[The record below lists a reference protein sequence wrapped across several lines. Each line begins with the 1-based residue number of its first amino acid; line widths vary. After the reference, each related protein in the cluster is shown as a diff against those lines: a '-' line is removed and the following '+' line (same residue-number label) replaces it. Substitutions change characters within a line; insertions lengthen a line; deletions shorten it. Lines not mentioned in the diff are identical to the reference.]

1 MSKRGY
7 KCQPKE
13 SKVRKWVA
21 SMRATL
27 AKEQLS
33 PGEASKLAG
42 RLSWASSK
50 LFKKLGRAML
60 RPIHDQKTRR
70 DGRISHELRR
80 ALRWWVEVL
89 EQGLCEKRAWRCV
102 DGEPVQLF
110 CDASGYPAHLGAVL
124 LLEGRCCFTHYV
136 PPQELMAK
144 FKSRKDNQIMGLEL
158 LSISLG
164 LSTFAELLRGRK
176 VVIHSDNTGSE
187 VCLHCAES
195 SGTMFA
201 RRFAQA
207 AIRRGTA
214 VEMDHAQI
222 VHEQWAHA
230 AQLAIGVHVL
240 RVGTHDN
247 IADLP
252 SRDVRHPAAGLHS
265 GYCRH

>member
-1 MSKRGY
+1 MSQHGY
-7 KCQPKE
+7 KCRPKE
-13 SKVRKWVA
+13 CKVRKWVA
-21 SMRATL
+21 AMRGSL
-27 AKEQLS
+27 AKGQLP

-70 DGRISHELRR
+70 DGHISHELRR

-89 EQGLCEKRAWRCV
+89 EQGLCEKRAWKCI

-136 PPQELMAK
+136 PPQRLLDK
-144 FKSRKDNQIMGLEL
+144 FKRRRDNQIMGLEL

-187 VCLHCAES
+187 VCCL
-195 SGTMFA
+195 SGKA
-201 RRFAQA
+201 PQGPCPLRCFAQA

-214 VEMDHAQI
+214 VMMDHAQI
-222 VHEQWAHA
+222 VHEQWTHA
-230 AQLAIGVHVL
+230 AQLQIGVHVV

-252 SRDVRHPAAGLHS
+252 SRDVSHPATG
-265 GYCRH
+265 